1 MGYEIRKDSKMTLKI
16 FWPETLGGWGCHGL
30 RWGKTGGEAGFWEED
45 QELSLSC
52 FKSGVSARHSGVL
65 NRELHERNWNA
76 RERSGLEMQAW
87 LSSAE
92 QWYLKP

>member
-16 FWPETLGGWGCHGL
+16 FWPEALGGWGCHGL
-30 RWGKTGGEAGFWEED
+30 RWGKNWGRSRD

-52 FKSGVSARHSGVL
+52 FKSGVSARHSGVS
-65 NRELHERNWNA
+65 NRELHERNWNI